1 VLPDVLIDLLD
12 ELAGSEPALKQ
23 EAQAS
28 KPTGGPSPEAK
39 KRLMIAKD
47 AAAYIGLAPQTLA
60 KMRVSGDSPPFYK
73 VGRQVLYDRADL
85 DAWLAE
91 RRRRSTSDPGHKD
104 A

>member
-1 VLPDVLIDLLD
+1 MLPDVLIDLLD

-23 EAQAS
+23 ETQAK
-28 KPTGGPSPEAK
+28 KPTGGPSSETK

-85 DAWLAE
+85 DAWLAK
-91 RRRRSTSDPGHKD
+91 RRRRSTSDPGQQD